1 MFHTVFNL
9 INLSL
14 MIWLT
19 SVYVKVV
26 ERLVPSRHKEDE
38 EFQLKFISGGLLNA
52 SELNIAQAE
61 KEIAVYGERVERMID
76 MAKRL
81 VHTDSESQEFTE
93 LYSRLEKYEDIS
105 DRMEI
110 EIAHYLNRCSEGR
123 LSNEGKMQIESIA
136 DCCLGAGKILVRRNQ
151 SQAKFTDEIFANID
165 TMFGYVKEAMSN
177 MLKLL
182 RDIEHAREPEIIASY
197 NKEREIN
204 NYRNQLRTAN
214 IENINSKHYEYQAGI
229 YYMDLISDLEKTGDY
244 IINVVDAVKEQMR
257 STAQ

>member
-1 MFHTVFNL
+1 
-9 INLSL
+9 
-14 MIWLT
+14 
-19 SVYVKVV
+19 
-26 ERLVPSRHKEDE
+26 
-38 EFQLKFISGGLLNA
+38 
-52 SELNIAQAE
+52 
-61 KEIAVYGERVERMID
+61 
-76 MAKRL
+76 
-81 VHTDSESQEFTE
+81 
-93 LYSRLEKYEDIS
+93 
-105 DRMEI
+105 
-110 EIAHYLNRCSEGR
+110 
-123 LSNEGKMQIESIA
+123 
-136 DCCLGAGKILVRRNQ
+136 
-151 SQAKFTDEIFANID
+151 
-165 TMFGYVKEAMSN
+165 MFGYVKEAMSN